1 MVTIDHLNVTVTV
14 EGHADADEAAFARL
28 FDKYIEIWQRELL
41 MRAAQ
46 EARSAEDRSLGDRS
60 AHGVGQG

>member
-14 EGHADADEAAFARL
+14 EGNADADEAAFARL
-28 FDKYIEIWQRELL
+28 FDKFIEIWQREML

-60 AHGVGQG
+60 AHGGG